1 MPGSTQNRNRTLLI
15 AATVIYILSL
25 CLWGM
30 WAGML
35 LLAPD
40 QPVSLLSLAWAATL
54 LYPIVVMGSLFIGW
68 RAQQRGQ
75 FKIWPLLMPLLY
87 APVLFIIGFAAL
99 WQIAS

>member
-1 MPGSTQNRNRTLLI
+1 MPDSTQNRNRTILI
-15 AATVIYILSL
+15 AATVVYVLSL

-40 QPVSLLSLAWAATL
+40 QPVPLLGLAWAATL
-54 LYPIVVMGSLFIGW
+54 LYPVIVIGSLFIGW

-75 FKIWPLLMPLLY
+75 FKMWAALAPLLY

-99 WQIAS
+99 WQVAS

>member
-1 MPGSTQNRNRTLLI
+1 MSDATQNRNRTILT

-40 QPVSLLSLAWAATL
+40 QSVSLLGLAWAATL
-54 LYPIVVMGSLFIGW
+54 LYPIVVIGSLIIGW

-75 FKIWPLLMPLLY
+75 FKLWAVLTPLLY
-87 APVLFIIGFAAL
+87 APVLFIIGFATL